1 MPTVPNRFLLAG
13 AALSTTAAL
22 LHLGCIAFG
31 ASWYRALGAGE
42 GMAQLAA
49 AGHPRP
55 TLFALFVASVL
66 LLWACYALS
75 GAGAIRRLPLLKPA
89 LCLITAA
96 YLARGLGFAALM
108 PYFPGNSLT
117 FWLVSSGIC
126 LAFGLVHWVGLRQRW
141 REL

>member
-1 MPTVPNRFLLAG
+1 MPSTPNRFLLTG
-13 AALSTTAAL
+13 AALSAAAAL
-22 LHLGCIAFG
+22 LHVGCIVFG
-31 ASWYRALGAGE
+31 APWYRALGAGE

-55 TLFALFVASVL
+55 TLFALFIASVL

-89 LCLITAA
+89 LCIITAI
-96 YLARGLGFAALM
+96 YLARGIGFVALK

-117 FWLVSSGIC
+117 FWLISSGIC
-126 LAFGLVHWVGLRQRW
+126 LGFGLVHLVGLKQRW
-141 REL
+141 RQL

>member
-1 MPTVPNRFLLAG
+1 M
-13 AALSTTAAL
+13 AAL

-55 TLFALFVASVL
+55 TLFALFIASVL

-89 LCLITAA
+89 LCAITAV
-96 YLARGLGFAALM
+96 YLLRGIGFVALM

-117 FWLVSSGIC
+117 FWLLSSGIC
-126 LAFGLVHWVGLRQRW
+126 LGFGLVHLIGLKQRW
-141 REL
+141 HRLSPTA